1 MPDHEL
7 DTARPIV
14 AAARRIA
21 VIGASPNPARPSHSV
36 ASYLQRAGYEIL
48 PVRPGVSEVLGVP
61 AYPDIVAAAA
71 TGPIDVVDVFRRSE
85 AIGDLVEGLLV
96 ARPKLV
102 WLQLGIRDDR
112 AAERLRAA
120 GIVVVQDHCLKVAH
134 LHWGL

>member
-7 DTARPIV
+7 ETARPIV

-21 VIGASPNPARPSHSV
+21 VVGLSPNPARPSHGV
-36 ASYLQRAGYEIL
+36 ASYLQRAGYEIV
-48 PVRPGVSEVLGVP
+48 PVRPGVTEVLGEP
-61 AYPDIVAAAA
+61 AHPDIVAAAA
-71 TGPIDVVDVFRRSE
+71 TGPIDVVDVFRRSQ
-85 AIGDLVEGLLV
+85 AIGELVPGLLA

-102 WLQLGIRDDR
+102 WLQMGIRDDR
-112 AAERLRAA
+112 AAEQLRAA

>member
-1 MPDHEL
+1 MSDHEL

-21 VIGASPNPARPSHSV
+21 VIGLSPNPARPSHSV
-36 ASYLQRAGYEIL
+36 ASYLQRAGFEIV
-48 PVRPGVSEVLGVP
+48 PVRPGVTEVLGVP

-71 TGPIDVVDVFRRSE
+71 SGPIDVVNVFRRSE
-85 AIGDLVEGLLV
+85 AIGELVPGLLAV
-96 ARPKLV
+96 RPALV

-112 AAERLRAA
+112 AAEQLRAA
-120 GIVVVQDHCLKVAH
+120 AIVVVQDHCLKVAH

>member
-1 MPDHEL
+1 MPDLEL

-21 VIGASPNPARPSHSV
+21 VIGLSPNPARPSHAV
-36 ASYLQRAGYEIL
+36 ASYLQRAGYEIV
-48 PVRPGVSEVLGVP
+48 PVRPGVTEVLGAP

-71 TGPIDVVDVFRRSE
+71 TGPIDVVDVFRRPE
-85 AIGDLVEGLLV
+85 AIGDLVAGLLA
-96 ARPKLV
+96 ARPTLV